1 MCGRVQCRELGLHS
15 GWIEALWESR
25 LPARPGQSGGGP
37 HMTSLQTHLMGLCFI
52 AVLLSGCAATVPMA
66 MATLDAEAKQFVAP
80 AGQSNVY
87 VFRSG
92 GPGWAILF
100 QVQLDGRVIG
110 SIAPNTYHLVAV
122 EPGDHTIASSTS
134 ENSRMVR
141 FRALAGQS
149 YFFEIEPQMGWV
161 SARVGLEQVDDEH
174 GRKGVLEA
182 KRAESL
188 YH

>member
-1 MCGRVQCRELGLHS
+1 VRSTHETEET
-15 GWIEALWESR
+15 EAKGDAIVER
-25 LPARPGQSGGGP
+25 TGGP
-37 HMTSLQTHLMGLCFI
+37 YMTSLQTHLMGLCSI

-66 MATLDAEAKQFVAP
+66 MATLDAEAKQFVPP

-92 GPGWAILF
+92 GPGWAIAF

-110 SIAPNTYHLVAV
+110 SIAPNTYHLAAV
-122 EPGDHTIASSTS
+122 EPGDHTIAASSN

>member
-1 MCGRVQCRELGLHS
+1 
-15 GWIEALWESR
+15 
-25 LPARPGQSGGGP
+25 
-37 HMTSLQTHLMGLCFI
+37 MTSLQTHLMGLCFI